1 MKATIIKTLI
11 LFTLFHNLYAS
22 SLNLNWS
29 INLANYLNTND
40 YANIDDLE
48 AYIISDEYI
57 VVNASLSDTN
67 NISIDWGGVD
77 GNVTNGIESIG
88 SYGSV
93 LVVNTNGTIV
103 FSDELFSTDR
113 YTEFEQYPFTFPE
126 NNFLI
131 VSETYDYEFG
141 NVPMVTS
148 YVYSYTGNT
157 QGELFTKEVFNFSI
171 FKVNLSSVGGHEGM
185 IYGIDPLNLT
195 FNQYSSNFYQ
205 ENDNTEPADTNKYFL
220 SEIVDLRVGSQTFGV
235 SNGNAKIRMFV
246 DESSD
251 LTSTWSNTQHVL
263 ELDIPADADTKFYR
277 FRMD

>member
-103 FSDELFSTDR
+103 FSDELFSPDR
-113 YTEFEQYPFTFPE
+113 
-126 NNFLI
+126 
-131 VSETYDYEFG
+131 
-141 NVPMVTS
+141 
-148 YVYSYTGNT
+148 
-157 QGELFTKEVFNFSI
+157 
-171 FKVNLSSVGGHEGM
+171 
-185 IYGIDPLNLT
+185 
-195 FNQYSSNFYQ
+195 
-205 ENDNTEPADTNKYFL
+205 
-220 SEIVDLRVGSQTFGV
+220 
-235 SNGNAKIRMFV
+235 
-246 DESSD
+246 
-251 LTSTWSNTQHVL
+251 
-263 ELDIPADADTKFYR
+263 
-277 FRMD
+277 